1 MSIATVPGY
10 DATHGNVGALPP
22 GQSMGY
28 ATGSPW
34 VIWTGA
40 DWDAHPGALRVDQ
53 DPDAA
58 DPTADVLDVESGAA
72 TPADAPG
79 WHRRALADFE
89 AAKRPGQRRPAGYAS
104 MDSIT
109 PLVNAF
115 IAGGVTSAGLII
127 ADYSLT
133 EAEAVAL
140 VANASGPFPVVGVQ
154 WRDAGLYD
162 VDVFSVP
169 WLEDVSGKP
178 KPPQAD
184 PTYGKPRGLR
194 AIGGHTTVR
203 LEWQPPGTP
212 GLPDPSEYVI
222 YVYAGTDCD
231 ASTLVPSYPR
241 VARSC
246 APWEGGSLE
255 RGRPYTAHVV
265 ASGPDGASV
274 RPWTYASAGFSTG

>member
-10 DATHGNVGALPP
+10 DATHGNIGALPA
-22 GQSMGY
+22 GQAMGY

-34 VIWTGA
+34 VCWTAA
-40 DWDAHPGALRVDQ
+40 DWKAHPGALRVDQ

-79 WHRRALADFE
+79 WYRRALADYE
-89 AAKRPGQRRPAGYAS
+89 SAKRPGQRKPAGYAS
-104 MDSIT
+104 LDSIT
-109 PLVNAF
+109 SLVNAF

-127 ADYSLT
+127 ADYGLT

-169 WLEDVSGKP
+169 WLEAVSGKP
-178 KPPQAD
+178 APPPPP
-184 PTYGKPRGLR
+184 PTYGRPRSLR
-194 AIGGHTTVR
+194 AFGGKTTVR
-203 LEWQPPGTP
+203 LEWEPPGTP
-212 GLPDPSEYVI
+212 GLPDPAEYAI
-222 YVYAGTDCD
+222 YVYEGATCD
-231 ASTLVPSYPR
+231 ASTLVTSYPR
-241 VARSC
+241 VAHSC

-255 RGRPYTAHVV
+255 QGKAFTAHVV
-265 ASGPDGASV
+265 AGGPGGTLERA
-274 RPWTYASAGFSTG
+274 WTYASASFGTG

>member
-10 DATHGNVGALPP
+10 DAAHANIGALPA

-28 ATGSPW
+28 GTGSPW
-34 VIWTGA
+34 VCWTEA
-40 DWDAHPGALRVDQ
+40 DWKARPGALRVDQ

-79 WHRRALADFE
+79 WYRRALADWE
-89 AAKRPGQRRPAGYAS
+89 SAKRPGQRKPAGYAS
-104 MDSIT
+104 LDSIT
-109 PLVNAF
+109 SLVNAL

-162 VDVFSVP
+162 CDVFSVP
-169 WLEDVSGKP
+169 WLEAVSGKP
-178 KPPQAD
+178 VPPPPP
-184 PTYGKPRGLR
+184 PTYGRPRSLR
-194 AIGGHTTVR
+194 AFGGKTTVR
-203 LEWQPPGTP
+203 LEWEPPGTP
-212 GLPDPSEYVI
+212 GLPDPAEYAI
-222 YVYAGTDCD
+222 YVFEGGTCA
-231 ASTLVPSYPR
+231 ASTLVKSYPR

-255 RGRPYTAHVV
+255 QGKAFTAHVV
-265 ASGPDGASV
+265 ASGPGGTLERA
-274 RPWTYASAGFSTG
+274 WTYASAGFQTG